1 MDGNAPRRGG
11 SARRTLAI
19 AGSIVAL
26 VGVVAIA
33 STGSVPTGT
42 GGAGR
47 RPSESFL
54 DGAISIFLVLMVLGA
69 VAVVVMVSFFGRYE
83 IGNGPPRRRSPL
95 RSLIS
100 ILVMIGLVVL
110 FAQFVAGS
118 DEGQGPRLPGFDVGD
133 GTERA
138 AGGSS
143 RYDPEFALW
152 PVVAVTALVAVA
164 ALSAWLSARARKAA
178 RETVAPTPVEALAD
192 VLADTLD
199 DLRAEQDP
207 RRAVIAAYA
216 RMERAL
222 AASGLPR
229 HEAEA
234 PEEYLE
240 RVLDEVDLSRSAAT
254 RLTALFAWARFSV
267 HDVRPEMKDEAIE
280 TLERVHD
287 ELAAA
292 EALRQAQLAG
302 ARV

>member
-11 SARRTLAI
+11 STGRTLAVA
-19 AGSIVAL
+19 AGIVAL
-26 VGVVAIA
+26 VAVVAIA
-33 STGSVPTGT
+33 SSGSVPTGT

-54 DGAISIFLVLMVLGA
+54 DAAISIFLLLMVLGA
-69 VAVVVMVSFFGRYE
+69 IAVVVMVSFFGRYE
-83 IGNGPPRRRSPL
+83 IGSGPPKRRSPF
-95 RSLIS
+95 RSLLS
-100 ILVMIGLVVL
+100 ILVLIGLVVL
-110 FAQFVAGS
+110 FAQFVSGS
-118 DEGQGPRLPGFDVGD
+118 SDGEGPRLPSFDESEGSR
-133 GTERA
+133 GTE
-138 AGGSS
+138 GGAS

-152 PVVAVTALVAVA
+152 PVLAVAALVAVA
-164 ALSAWLSARARKAA
+164 ALSVWLSARARRAA
-178 RETVAPTPVEALAD
+178 SEAVAVTPTEALAD
-192 VLADTLD
+192 VLTETLD
-199 DLRAEQDP
+199 DLRSEQDP
-207 RRAVIAAYA
+207 RRAVIGAYA

-240 RVLDEVDLSRSAAT
+240 RVLEEVELSRSAAT

-280 TLERVHD
+280 TLERVRD

-302 ARV
+302 VPA